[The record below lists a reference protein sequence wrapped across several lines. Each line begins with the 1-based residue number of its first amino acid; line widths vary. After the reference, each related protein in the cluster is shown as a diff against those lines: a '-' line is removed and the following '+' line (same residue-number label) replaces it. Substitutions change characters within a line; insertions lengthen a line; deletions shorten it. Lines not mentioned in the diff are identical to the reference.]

1 LENPDPQ
8 HLQRSRAPAL
18 LETPYGAVEPGVRT
32 LEAVLESEARLRGI
46 LNQAAMGIALAGLD
60 GHFVDM
66 NRKFTEILGYTADE
80 LRALTFLAITH
91 PDDVAETSRLVKQLL
106 AGEIPEYVVEK
117 RYIRKD
123 GTHMW
128 SRTTVTLM
136 REPAGQP
143 ERFVGVVEDITL
155 RKRAEAA
162 LVEETRILELLNET
176 GRLLASEVDLHPL
189 LQAVTDAATELSGA
203 ELGAFFYSTTD
214 DNGDAFRLY
223 TLSGAPPESFEG
235 LGQPRATALFGPTFR
250 GEPPIRIDDVGKDPR
265 YGRLHPHL
273 GLPEGHP
280 PVRSYLAVPVK
291 SRSGEV
297 IGGLFFG
304 HSQPGVFTE
313 RAERLIAGVAAQ
325 AGTAIDNARLYEAR
339 KTLLDSERAART
351 VAEQANRLKD
361 EFLMTLSHELRTPLN
376 AILGWAQ
383 VLQVESKTE
392 SDYQK
397 GLQVIERNARVQRQ
411 LVEDLLDM
419 SRITAGKMRLEM
431 QIIEPAAF
439 VAAAVETVKPAADAK
454 VIRLET
460 TLDRTAGPIS
470 GDPDRLQQIV
480 WNLLTNAI
488 KFTSRDGEVRVT
500 LAGMRDHVEITIAD
514 NGMGIRP
521 DFLPRVFERFS
532 QGDLSMGRRFGGVGL
547 GLPIVKSLV
556 EAHGGTVSVTSP
568 GVDQGTAVT
577 IQLPRPPRLSESPCG
592 TSIDQTRPG
601 P

>member
-1 LENPDPQ
+1 
-8 HLQRSRAPAL
+8 
-18 LETPYGAVEPGVRT
+18 VRT
-32 LEAVLESEARLRGI
+32 FEAVLESEARLRGI

-106 AGEIPEYVVEK
+106 AGDIPEYVVEK

-123 GTHMW
+123 GSHMW

-143 ERFVGVVEDITL
+143 ERFVGVVEDITR

-162 LVEETRILELLNET
+162 LREETRILELLNET
-176 GRLLASEVDLHPL
+176 GKLLASEIDLQPL
-189 LQAVTDAATELSGA
+189 LQAVTDAATQLSGA
-203 ELGAFFYSTTD
+203 ELGAFFYNTTD

-223 TLSGAPPESFEG
+223 TLSGAPEEAFEG
-235 LGQPRATALFGPTFR
+235 FGQPRATALFDPIFR
-250 GEPPIRIDDVGKDPR
+250 GEAAIRIDDVLRDPR
-265 YGRLHPHL
+265 YGRLSPHY
-273 GLPEGHP
+273 GMPAAHP
-280 PVRSYLAVPVK
+280 PVRSFLAVPVK

-304 HSQPGVFTE
+304 HSQTGVFTE
-313 RAERLIAGVAAQ
+313 RAERLIVGVAAQ
-325 AGTAIDNARLYEAR
+325 AGTAIDNARLFEAR
-339 KTLLDSERAART
+339 KALLESERAART

-361 EFLMTLSHELRTPLN
+361 DFLMTLSHELRTPLN
-376 AILGWAQ
+376 AILGWAHL
-383 VLQVESKTE
+383 LQIESRTE
-392 SDYQK
+392 ADFLR

-431 QIIEPAAF
+431 QIIEPAAS
-439 VAAAVETVKPAADAK
+439 VDAAIETVKPAADAK
-454 VIRLET
+454 GIRLEAA
-460 TLDRTAGPIS
+460 LDRTAGPIA

-500 LAGMRDHVEITIAD
+500 LSGVNEHIEITVAD

-532 QGDLSMGRRFGGVGL
+532 QGDLLMPHRVGGVGL

-568 GVDQGTAVT
+568 GEDQGTRVT
-577 IQLPRPPRLSESPCG
+577 IQLPR
-592 TSIDQTRPG
+592 RPTEG
-601 P
+601 VRQ

>member
-1 LENPDPQ
+1 M
-8 HLQRSRAPAL
+8 
-18 LETPYGAVEPGVRT
+18 RT
-32 LEAVLESEARLRGI
+32 LEAVIESEARLRGI

-91 PDDVAETSRLVKQLL
+91 PDDFAETSRLVKQLL

-117 RYIRKD
+117 RYLRKD
-123 GTHMW
+123 GSHMW

-136 REPAGQP
+136 RQPAGQP
-143 ERFVGVVEDITL
+143 ERFVGVVEDITR

-162 LVEETRILELLNET
+162 LIEETRILELLNAT
-176 GRLLASEVDLHPL
+176 GKLLASQVDLQPL
-189 LQAVTDAATELSGA
+189 LQAVTDAATQLSGA
-203 ELGAFFYSTTD
+203 ELGAFFYNTTD

-223 TLSGAPPESFEG
+223 TLSGAPEAAFEG
-235 LGQPRATALFGPTFR
+235 FGQPRATALFAPTFR
-250 GEPPIRIDDVGKDPR
+250 GEAPIRSDDVLADPR
-265 YGRLHPHL
+265 YGRMPPHH
-273 GLPEGHP
+273 GMPEGHP

-304 HSQPGVFTE
+304 HSEIGVFTE
-313 RAERLIAGVAAQ
+313 RAERLIVGVAAQ
-325 AGTAIDNARLYEAR
+325 AGTAIDNARLFEAR
-339 KTLLDSERAART
+339 KALLESERAART

-361 EFLMTLSHELRTPLN
+361 DFLMTLSHELRTPLN
-376 AILGWAQ
+376 AILGWVQ
-383 VLQVESKTE
+383 VLQIESKTE
-392 SDYQK
+392 ADFLK

-419 SRITAGKMRLEM
+419 SRITAGKLRLEM

-439 VAAAVETVKPAADAK
+439 VDAAIETVKPAADAK
-454 VIRLET
+454 GIRLET
-460 TLDRTAGPIS
+460 ALDRTGPIA

-500 LAGMRDHVEITIAD
+500 LAGVSEHIQITVAD

-532 QGDLSMGRRFGGVGL
+532 QGDLSMTHRLGGVGL
-547 GLPIVKSLV
+547 GLPIVKNLV
-556 EAHGGTVSVTSP
+556 EAHGGTVSVMSP
-568 GVDQGTAVT
+568 GVDQGTRVT
-577 IQLPRPPRLSESPCG
+577 IQLPRRL
-592 TSIDQTRPG
+592 
-601 P
+601 

>member
-1 LENPDPQ
+1 M
-8 HLQRSRAPAL
+8 
-18 LETPYGAVEPGVRT
+18 RT

-91 PDDVAETSRLVKQLL
+91 PDDVAETARLVAQLL

-123 GTHMW
+123 GSHMW

-143 ERFVGVVEDITL
+143 ERFVGVVEDITR

-162 LVEETRILELLNET
+162 LREETRILELLNET
-176 GRLLASEVDLHPL
+176 GKLVASEVHLQPL
-189 LQAVTDAATELSGA
+189 LQAVTDAATQLSGA
-203 ELGAFFYSTTD
+203 ELGAFFYNTTD
-214 DNGDAFRLY
+214 DNGNAFRLS
-223 TLSGAPPESFEG
+223 TLSGAPQEAFEG
-235 LGQPRATALFGPTFR
+235 IGQPRATALFSPTFR
-250 GEPPIRIDDVGKDPR
+250 GEAPIRIDDVLTDPR
-265 YGRLHPHL
+265 YGRMPPHH
-273 GLPEGHP
+273 GMPEGHP

-297 IGGLFFG
+297 IGSLLFG
-304 HSQPGVFTE
+304 HSQSGVFTE
-313 RAERLIAGVAAQ
+313 RAERLIVGVAAQ
-325 AGTAIDNARLYEAR
+325 AGTAIDNARLFEAR
-339 KTLLDSERAART
+339 KALLESERAART
-351 VAEQANRLKD
+351 AAEQANRLKD
-361 EFLMTLSHELRTPLN
+361 DFLMTLSHELRTPLN
-376 AILGWAQ
+376 AILGWVQ
-383 VLQVESKTE
+383 VLQIESKTE
-392 SDYQK
+392 ADFLK
-397 GLQVIERNARVQRQ
+397 GLRVIERNARAQRQ

-419 SRITAGKMRLEM
+419 SRITAGKMRLDM

-439 VAAAVETVKPAADAK
+439 VDAAIETVKPAADAK
-454 VIRLET
+454 GIRLET
-460 TLDRTAGPIS
+460 ALDRTAGPIA

-500 LAGMRDHVEITIAD
+500 LGGANEHVEIIVAD

-532 QGDLSMGRRFGGVGL
+532 QGDLSMTHRFGGVGL

-568 GVDQGTAVT
+568 GVDQGTRVS
-577 IQLPRPPRLSESPCG
+577 IQLPRRL
-592 TSIDQTRPG
+592 
-601 P
+601 